1 MDRLAELKASAL
13 AQLARERH
21 RRCEIALHVRNVQ
34 SGEAVGE
41 KIELREW
48 LDQLRWA
55 VPRGPATALV
65 HGLAG
70 SGKSSAL
77 TSAAEVLWQECDL
90 QKDGAVVPIFVSL
103 PELRDPVTMAVDET
117 FEAWGFSR
125 RNIEQ
130 LQGLRKKYRFVILL
144 DAVDELK
151 EKDRQRQLAVTNRL
165 ERWGSRT
172 LVLFSARTEMSTG

>member
-1 MDRLAELKASAL
+1 LKASAL

-21 RRCEIALHVRNVQ
+21 RRCEIALHVRNVK

-103 PELRDPVTMAVDET
+103 PALRDPVTMAVEET
-117 FEAWGFSR
+117 LEAWGFSR
-125 RNIEQ
+125 RNIEE
-130 LQGLRKKYRFVILL
+130 LLRSQYRFVIPGGRAG
-144 DAVDELK
+144 DYSTSGPHVVPQGGCAG
-151 EKDRQRQLAVTNRL
+151 QRKLVNK
-165 ERWGSRT
+165 RT
-172 LVLFSARTEMSTG
+172 RREVQCTQ